1 MLSEF
6 LIVFALILGNGL
18 FAGAEIALLT
28 IRKTRVQEL
37 VDRGSSGALAVKA
50 LRDKPERFLATV
62 QIGITVI
69 SATSAVYGG
78 EVMSGHI
85 AAGLRRVGFG
95 GYSEEVAFAAVVAVI
110 SYLSLVVGEL
120 VPKSL
125 ALRQAE
131 RYAVF
136 MARPLLLIAQVMR
149 PLVWFLTA
157 SSNIVLRLFG
167 DRTSFT
173 EARLSREELQELV
186 EEAAKTGS
194 LDAPSSEIAARAI
207 GFGDVRVGEL
217 MVPRSEMVALPRK
230 APAAEV
236 QRVLL
241 EEGHARMP
249 VFDESMDGYRI
260 VGYIVAKDILA
271 LTWQTELI
279 ILEDILRPVHFV
291 KLSAKAADVMR
302 ELQRRRM
309 QLAIVLDEQEQVA
322 GLITMEDLV
331 EELVGEIFSEDER
344 ERIRRQPDGTVLIQG
359 SVPVREVNRELD
371 LALPEG
377 EAWTTLA
384 GLAAAQ
390 ASAIPRPGWKT
401 VLPDGTLLEVVDASP
416 RKVELLRVTPRPR
429 S

>member
-1 MLSEF
+1 MAFADILAGTYAATLGGMLGDL

-37 VDRGSSGALAVKA
+37 VDKGSSGAQAVKA

-69 SATSAVYGG
+69 SAASAVYGG
-78 EVMSGHI
+78 EVTSYRL
-85 AAGLRRVGFG
+85 AAWLARAGAGRFA
-95 GYSEEVAFAAVVAVI
+95 EELAFTAVVAII
-110 SYLSLVVGEL
+110 SYLSLIVGEL

-131 RYAVF
+131 RYALF
-136 MARPLLLIAQVMR
+136 MARPILWVSQVMR
-149 PLVWFLTA
+149 PLVWFLTG

-186 EEAAKTGS
+186 EEAAETGS

-207 GFGDVRVGEL
+207 GFGDVRVAEL
-217 MVPRSEMVALPRK
+217 MVPRSEIVALPRR

-241 EEGHARMP
+241 EQGHSRMP
-249 VFDESMDGYRI
+249 VYDDSLDRVGGYVI
-260 VGYIVAKDILA
+260 AKDILA
-271 LTWQTELI
+271 LAWQTDLV

-291 KLSAKAADVMR
+291 RSPTKAADVRR

-309 QLAIVLDEQEQVA
+309 QIAIVLDEQDAVA
-322 GLITMEDLV
+322 GD
-331 EELVGEIFSEDER
+331 DHR
-344 ERIRRQPDGTVLIQG
+344 EARLMP
-359 SVPVREVNRELD
+359 S
-371 LALPEG
+371 
-377 EAWTTLA
+377 
-384 GLAAAQ
+384 
-390 ASAIPRPGWKT
+390 SA
-401 VLPDGTLLEVVDASP
+401 
-416 RKVELLRVTPRPR
+416 
-429 S
+429 